1 MKDIP
6 RWLQWALLLSML
18 NVAVL
23 LAGNLAE
30 SPPGEG
36 STLDGIVLG
45 ASAVMT
51 VTMAGLLIRSWLAA
65 RKSHNEQLFIDS
77 AWDAGSS
84 EI

>member
-23 LAGNLAE
+23 LAGNLVE

-36 STLDGIVLG
+36 STLDAIVLG
-45 ASAVMT
+45 ASTVMAMILAV
-51 VTMAGLLIRSWLAA
+51 LLIRSWMAG
-65 RKSHNEQLFIDS
+65 RKPHDES
-77 AWDAGSS
+77 
-84 EI
+84 